1 MCGIFG
7 YTGEFNAVDYV
18 IDGLK
23 HLEYRG
29 YDSAGIA
36 MQTGSGINIIKSPG
50 RVLILESKARGVYSN
65 CAIGH
70 TRWATHGLPTEANAH
85 PHYAGKFAIVH
96 NGIIENYQDIKK
108 ELIQGGAIFHSETDS
123 EVIAHLF
130 DKYYD
135 GKDLLTTMDKV
146 CERLSGAYAIA
157 VLCSD
162 YPDILLATCK
172 DSPLIIG
179 RSALGGFVA
188 SDMNALQGLADE
200 VIVISDREYCIVS
213 PDHINCYDNKRDLI
227 EKKRIDISALKARN
241 TKTNYSS
248 HMLSEIYEIPRAIS
262 ETINYYEMNGLP
274 DGLLEELANIK
285 RVIIVAC
292 GTAHNAGMAGK
303 CMIEKLVGVP
313 VSVEYASEFRY
324 GDPVLTKDT
333 LVIAISQSG
342 ETADTIAAVRLANSK
357 GIKVLCIANVKGSTL
372 TRSSNYVMH
381 TYAGAEIAVAATKS
395 YNSQLTALAIIAAKW
410 SNNVNLIKDLKK
422 LPELAAEC
430 IARSSGE
437 ELPYNMFGIAEKV
450 FFIGRQLDFTVAL
463 EGSLKLKEITYI
475 MSEGYAAGELKHGT
489 LALIDKGTPV
499 ITIITSRAIAGKTMN
514 AIHEV
519 QARGANVLLITSLPD
534 IVEEAGCKSFIIPAS
549 NELLMPILSVI
560 PLQFIAHDISMI
572 RGCDPD
578 RPRNLAKSVT
588 VE

>member
-7 YTGEFNAVDYV
+7 YTGKGNAVDYV

-29 YDSAGIA
+29 YDSAGISL
-36 MQTGSGINIIKSPG
+36 MTGSGIETIKSPG
-50 RVLILESKARGVYSN
+50 RVLILESKAKGLSSN

-85 PHYAGKFAIVH
+85 PHTVGKFSIVH
-96 NGIIENYQDIKK
+96 NGIIENYQEIKK
-108 ELIQGGAIFHSETDS
+108 ELISKGAIFNSETDS

-130 DKYYD
+130 DILFD
-135 GKDLLTTMDKV
+135 GDLLSTMDKV
-146 CERLSGAYAIA
+146 TERLSGAYAVA

-162 YPDILLATCK
+162 YPDTVLATCK

-179 RSALGGFVA
+179 KGSDGGFIA

-200 VIVISDREYCIVS
+200 VTVLSDKDYSIIKNNEISF
-213 PDHINCYDNKRDLI
+213 YDKD
-227 EKKRIDISALKARN
+227 KKPLKKKKIDISALRRRGSKSNFA
-241 TKTNYSS
+241 S

-262 ETINYYEMNGLP
+262 DTINNYEMNGLP
-274 DGLLEELANIK
+274 EGLSEVLKNTK
-285 RVIIVAC
+285 RVVIVAC

-303 CMIEKLVGVP
+303 IMLEKMVKVP

-333 LVIAISQSG
+333 LIIAISQSG
-342 ETADTIAAVRLANSK
+342 ETADTIAAVRLAQSK
-357 GIKVLCIANVKGSTL
+357 GIKVLSIANVQGSTL
-372 TRSSNYVMH
+372 TRCSDFVMP
-381 TYAGAEIAVAATKS
+381 TFAGAEIAVAATKS
-395 YNSQLTALAIIAAKW
+395 YNSQITVLSILASKW
-410 SNNVNLIKDLKK
+410 SGNDTLMKEIKK
-422 LPELAAEC
+422 LPALAQDC
-430 IARSSGE
+430 IARSSGN
-437 ELPYNMFGIAEKV
+437 ELPYNLFTLSEKV
-450 FFIGRQLDFTVAL
+450 FFIGRQSDYTVAL

-499 ITIITSRAIAGKTMN
+499 ITIITSRDISGKTMN
-514 AIHEV
+514 AVHEV
-519 QARGANVLLITSLPD
+519 QARGANVLLITSFAD
-534 IVEEAGCKSFIIPAS
+534 IAEEANCKTFLIPAS
-549 NELLMPILSVI
+549 DEILMPAISVI
-560 PLQFIAHDISMI
+560 PLQFIAHEISQQ